1 MRKTAFRDK
10 IALHRYMKKK
20 VILKKADIMEKQR
33 RNSGETRKI

>member
-10 IALHRYMKKK
+10 IALHRYMKK